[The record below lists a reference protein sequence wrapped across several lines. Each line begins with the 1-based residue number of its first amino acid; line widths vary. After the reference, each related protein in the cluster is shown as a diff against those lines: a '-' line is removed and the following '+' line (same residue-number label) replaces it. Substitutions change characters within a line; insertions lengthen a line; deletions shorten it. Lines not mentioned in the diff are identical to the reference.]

1 MKKESEHSS
10 SKSTMEELYK
20 IRKNYGIY
28 IGKGW
33 RDNLYLLFF
42 LLDHTNKKSDVA
54 LKLTPTIRLFI
65 IVIHI

>member
-20 IRKNYGIY
+20 IGKNYGIY
-28 IGKGW
+28 MGKGC

-42 LLDHTNKKSDVA
+42 LLDYTNKKSDVA

>member
-42 LLDHTNKKSDVA
+42 LLDHTNKK
-54 LKLTPTIRLFI
+54 I
-65 IVIHI
+65 